1 MAFAGETS
9 DISTAYYVGLADPNG
24 VELAGINLARVAQG
38 FFYRCTNIPV
48 DFLAAKWVVEQRGSA
63 NWVQRKV
70 KDLFRYNLDDAG
82 QGCQRITNFTSTRNS
97 VSLGESPFLPR
108 SFSGRDPAGLSNVDS
123 LLPAGFRGGK
133 KSNKPTAPYALRRLD
148 SSFQFNAEFHL
159 PRPKSQRKSL
169 EKVLQ
174 HKRTLTAVCAR
185 VEASLCSTSI
195 SSATGGASADNL
207 FLYCLGARFVPPVEV
222 AEGRNLRRILG
233 PSFRT

>member
-38 FFYRCTNIPV
+38 FFCRCTNIPV
-48 DFLAAKWVVEQRGSA
+48 DFLAAKW
-63 NWVQRKV
+63 RKV

-82 QGCQRITNFTSTRNS
+82 QGCQRITNFTSTRKS

-108 SFSGRDPAGLSNVDS
+108 SFSGRDPAGRGLRKHLHKGSLMWDS

-159 PRPKSQRKSL
+159 PRPKSLQKSL

-185 VEASLCSTSI
+185 VEASLCSSSI
-195 SSATGGASADNL
+195 SSATGGVSADNL

>member
-24 VELAGINLARVAQG
+24 VELAVINLARVAQG
-38 FFYRCTNIPV
+38 FFCRCTNIPV
-48 DFLAAKWVVEQRGSA
+48 DFLAAKWASA
-63 NWVQRKV
+63 LPISPVPVIAFPLERVLSFHEAFQ
-70 KDLFRYNLDDAG
+70 DE
-82 QGCQRITNFTSTRNS
+82 TR
-97 VSLGESPFLPR
+97 LE
-108 SFSGRDPAGLSNVDS
+108 
-123 LLPAGFRGGK
+123 
-133 KSNKPTAPYALRRLD
+133 
-148 SSFQFNAEFHL
+148 
-159 PRPKSQRKSL
+159 SQRKSL

-233 PSFRT
+233 PSFRTWFLLMLSMK